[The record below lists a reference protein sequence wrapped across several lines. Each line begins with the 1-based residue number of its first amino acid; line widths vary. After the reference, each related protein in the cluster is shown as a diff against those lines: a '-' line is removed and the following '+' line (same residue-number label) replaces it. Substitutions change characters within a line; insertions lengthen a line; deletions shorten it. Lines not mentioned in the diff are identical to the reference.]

1 MQTLTA
7 RQQQILDFIRERID
21 SDAVSPSLAEIAEA
35 FGFADTSSA
44 QHFVAALVAKGALL
58 REPGKRRNLRLV
70 DAEQRGS
77 DRSGGRGGSSGGSQ
91 TGNSASNDSGLRIP
105 LIGRVAAGQPI
116 LAQEHVERSLL
127 IDPDLFRPRADFVL
141 RVQGDS
147 MRDAGIL
154 DGDWVAVQRSAEARS
169 GQIVVARLDDEVTL
183 KRFRRIRDVIELWP
197 ENPAY
202 SPIRVDPRK
211 HAFAIEGI
219 HVGLIRNRR

>member
-1 MQTLTA
+1 MQALTA

-35 FGFADTSSA
+35 FGFADPSSA

-70 DAEQRGS
+70 DAGE
-77 DRSGGRGGSSGGSQ
+77 RSGGRAGSGVG
-91 TGNSASNDSGLRIP
+91 NDSGLRIP

>member
-1 MQTLTA
+1 MQALTA

-21 SDAVSPSLAEIAEA
+21 GDAVSPSLAEIAEA
-35 FGFADTSSA
+35 FGFADPSSA

-70 DAEQRGS
+70 DAEHRGGE
-77 DRSGGRGGSSGGSQ
+77 RSGGRGS
-91 TGNSASNDSGLRIP
+91 NRVRNDANNDSGLRIP

-183 KRFRRIRDVIELWP
+183 KRLRRTRDGIELWP

>member
-1 MQTLTA
+1 MQTLTP
-7 RQQQILDFIRERID
+7 RQQQILDFIRVRID

-35 FGFADTSSA
+35 FGFADHSSA

-70 DAEQRGS
+70 DAT
-77 DRSGGRGGSSGGSQ
+77 DRSASRTSNSRN
-91 TGNSASNDSGLRIP
+91 GNDDGLRIP

-183 KRFRRIRDVIELWP
+183 KRLRKTRDGIELWP

-202 SPIRVDPRK
+202 PPIQVDPRK
-211 HAFAIEGI
+211 HHFAIEGI

>member
-1 MQTLTA
+1 MQTLTS

-35 FGFADTSSA
+35 FGFADPSSA

-58 REPGKRRNLRLV
+58 REPGKRRNLRLA
-70 DAEQRGS
+70 DAG
-77 DRSGGRGGSSGGSQ
+77 DRSGSRA
-91 TGNSASNDSGLRIP
+91 GNDVSNDSGLRIP

-183 KRFRRIRDVIELWP
+183 KRLRRIRDVIELWP

-211 HAFAIEGI
+211 HHFAIEGI

>member
-1 MQTLTA
+1 MQALTA

-35 FGFADTSSA
+35 FGFADPSSA
-44 QHFVAALVAKGALL
+44 QHFVAALVSKGALL

-70 DAEQRGS
+70 DAG
-77 DRSGGRGGSSGGSQ
+77 DRSGGRA
-91 TGNSASNDSGLRIP
+91 GNDANTDSGLRIP

-183 KRFRRIRDVIELWP
+183 KRLRRTRDGIELWP

>member
-1 MQTLTA
+1 MQALTA

-35 FGFADTSSA
+35 FGFADPSSA
-44 QHFVAALVAKGALL
+44 QHFVAALVTKGALL

-70 DAEQRGS
+70 DAAH
-77 DRSGGRGGSSGGSQ
+77 RGGERSSWRDGSQ
-91 TGNSASNDSGLRIP
+91 IGNDVGNDSGLRIP

-183 KRFRRIRDVIELWP
+183 KRLKKVRDGIELWP

-202 SPIRVDPRK
+202 SVIQVDPHK
-211 HAFAIEGI
+211 HHFAIEGI
-219 HVGLIRNRR
+219 QVGLIRNRR

>member
-35 FGFADTSSA
+35 FGFADPSSA

-58 REPGKRRNLRLV
+58 REPGKRRNLRL
-70 DAEQRGS
+70 AETVQ
-77 DRSGGRGGSSGGSQ
+77 RSGGRA
-91 TGNSASNDSGLRIP
+91 ASNADTDSGLRIP

-183 KRFRRIRDVIELWP
+183 NRLRRIRDVIELWP

-211 HAFAIEGI
+211 HHFAIEGI

>member
-1 MQTLTA
+1 MQTLTP
-7 RQQQILDFIRERID
+7 RQQQILDFIRVRID

-35 FGFADTSSA
+35 FGFADHSSA

-70 DAEQRGS
+70 DATNR
-77 DRSGGRGGSSGGSQ
+77 
-91 TGNSASNDSGLRIP
+91 SASRTSNSRNGNDDGLRIP

-183 KRFRRIRDVIELWP
+183 KRLRKTRDGIELWP

-202 SPIRVDPRK
+202 SPIQVDPRK
-211 HAFAIEGI
+211 HHFAIEGI